1 MTPSGLRSAL
11 LFVSLLQ
18 SPPAAL
24 GGYFN
29 CAVIYDEFE
38 SLMNNQF
45 LVEPDRFIATERQ
58 SLSRPQFERL
68 QKGRFHL
75 YPERADLGIAIFRT
89 NQNLH
94 GKMLFHWEEVAGNE
108 THLVI
113 DEAVIFGR
121 VADGYASTRHGP
133 LRLKPGVRIDL
144 DTFDYVIPER
154 TGAAVATA
162 PLRDPLE
169 DADLVFGLDP
179 GTGEPTLAA
188 VNQASLQFPTET
200 LCHDPQ
206 RR

>member
-1 MTPSGLRSAL
+1 MNSCFLRSAL
-11 LFVSLLQ
+11 LAASLIL
-18 SPPAAL
+18 PAPVAMS
-24 GGYFN
+24 GYFN

-45 LVEPDRFIATERQ
+45 LVEPDRFAATQRQ

-133 LRLKPGVRIDL
+133 LRIKPGVNVDL
-144 DTFDYVIPER
+144 DTFDYVIRER
-154 TGAAVATA
+154 GSATKSSA
-162 PLRDPLE
+162 QLHDPLE
-169 DADLVFGLDP
+169 DADLVYGLDP
-179 GTGEPTLAA
+179 QTGEPTLAA
-188 VNQASLQFPTET
+188 VNQATLQFPTET
-200 LCHDPQ
+200 LCHDP
-206 RR
+206 RRR